1 MKFIISS
8 QNAGFT
14 GAAPHCLQAPPAPAS
29 RGLSPQPRPKARGC
43 GAHGAEGAV
52 QAALPAKAAFF
63 AKLS

>member
-43 GAHGAEGAV
+43 GGSLLITRRIPRGG
-52 QAALPAKAAFF
+52 
-63 AKLS
+63 